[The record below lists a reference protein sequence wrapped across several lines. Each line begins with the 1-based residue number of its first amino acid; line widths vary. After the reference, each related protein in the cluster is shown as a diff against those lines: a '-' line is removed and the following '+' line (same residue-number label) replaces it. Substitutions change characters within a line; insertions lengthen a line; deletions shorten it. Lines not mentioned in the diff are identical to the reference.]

1 MKNKKWIALV
11 MLLGVVIFAAC
22 NNSGERGVELSD
34 DEAAYIMQK
43 DSPDRYVKAEEAD
56 TADFEAEQKAEHEI
70 IMQQMVIYYSNGQ
83 ADGLEAETV
92 EAEDITPEF
101 IVGHLAKHN
110 IVSIGTK
117 INRFDAVM
125 EEGKYVLNLDLSKAF
140 GEYIRTMSSS
150 GEAVIMAAVT
160 NTFLEAYG
168 ADAIRLTVEGQT
180 LETGHRVYDELL
192 TIQDAALSNT

>member
-22 NNSGERGVELSD
+22 NNSGERGVELSA

-56 TADFEAEQKAEHEI
+56 TADFEAEHEI

-117 INRFDAVM
+117 VNRFDAVM
-125 EEGKYVLNLDLSKAF
+125 EDGKYVLNLDLSKAF

-160 NTFLEAYG
+160 STFLEAYG
-168 ADAIRLTVEGQT
+168 ADAIRLTVEGQM